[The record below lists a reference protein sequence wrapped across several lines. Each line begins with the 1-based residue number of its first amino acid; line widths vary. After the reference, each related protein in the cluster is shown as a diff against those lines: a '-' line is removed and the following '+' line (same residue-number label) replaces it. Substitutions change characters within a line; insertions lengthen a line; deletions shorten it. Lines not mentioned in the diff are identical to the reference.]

1 MNIDYQATLIDLKT
15 IPEQDGHTDIC
26 KEVRWEIN
34 FFDTTYPDDVWSV
47 AAVETVLD
55 TDELPTSFISYS
67 DLTQQQILQWALDHH
82 GGNEFLGK
90 LLEHHEDHLLRKFN
104 SVGLEDKDI
113 SEIQEQ

>member
-1 MNIDYQATLIDLKT
+1 M
-15 IPEQDGHTDIC
+15 
-26 KEVRWEIN
+26 
-34 FFDTTYPDDVWSV
+34 
-47 AAVETVLD
+47 ETVLD